1 MINELVA
8 YICAIDRFVKQQ
20 IIIYI
25 REVTNTVDDIP
36 KINVI
41 LSLFNCCVV
50 RYIYFKLAPTG
61 SIVAFLFSINS
72 RVTERSSFCVENWRS
87 FNSRGSEIGASL
99 K

>member
-25 REVTNTVDDIP
+25 RKVTNTVDDIS
-36 KINVI
+36 KINVT

-50 RYIYFKLAPTG
+50 RYL
-61 SIVAFLFSINS
+61 L
-72 RVTERSSFCVENWRS
+72 
-87 FNSRGSEIGASL
+87 
-99 K
+99 